1 LVAIRGA
8 RLDGHLDGTTS
19 APSKTIQVEQ
29 TDKTMKAEANLAYA
43 NWYAQ
48 DQQLLSFLFNSVI
61 KELLG
66 QIATESSA
74 ADAWRAILGMFSS
87 QSRARIVHLRS
98 KLSGT
103 RKGESITCVV
113 YYAKMKGFTDE
124 MAAAEKCLN
133 DEEVITYILAGLD
146 FEYNPFVEAFTAKT
160 EP

>member
-8 RLDGHLDGTTS
+8 HLDGHLDGTTS

-74 ADAWRAILGMFSS
+74 ADAWHAILGMFSS
-87 QSRARIVHLRS
+87 QS
-98 KLSGT
+98 
-103 RKGESITCVV
+103 
-113 YYAKMKGFTDE
+113 
-124 MAAAEKCLN
+124 
-133 DEEVITYILAGLD
+133 
-146 FEYNPFVEAFTAKT
+146 
-160 EP
+160 